1 MGAIAK
7 NAASLVAGR
16 VLAKAVWVVVTFQVA
31 RHLGKGPLGA
41 YAYAMA
47 YVVFFEALAT
57 LGLHFLLQ
65 RECAA
70 RPAEAPALL
79 GRALALW
86 TRVAVACPVLVLLPS
101 WLLGDP
107 AETTKGI
114 AAASIGLLLWSL
126 GSIYNAV
133 LVAQERMGRVAAI
146 EAVTSLVRA
155 GLCMGAILLDGSI
168 IAFLAC
174 YTLAHAV
181 FYVASWAS
189 CPVRPVRPT
198 AADLA
203 PLFRQ
208 ALPFALMIL
217 ASGIYF
223 RADVFILMRLRS
235 PEETGIYE
243 AAWRPVNEIMTLGQL
258 VASSFFPRLAALFT
272 SDVEGYRRTA
282 RTALRAMLLLGV
294 PAAAIGSFFAE
305 PLIRVCY
312 GAEYAASAEV
322 LRIVA
327 LGVAAYFPACA
338 LTYAIVASGRTWFWT
353 ALLGGKAAVSIALH
367 LLLVPRFGAF
377 GTGTAMLASDLLATA
392 ACAVAWFV
400 LAPRVPR
407 G

>member
-47 YVVFFEALAT
+47 YVVFFEAVAT

-86 TRVAVACPVLVLLPS
+86 TRAAVFCPVLVVLPS

-146 EAVTSLVRA
+146 EAATALVRA
-155 GLCMGAILLDGSI
+155 GLCVGAIVLHGSVL
-168 IAFLAC
+168 AFLAC

-189 CPVRPVRPT
+189 CPVRPVRTP
-198 AADLA
+198 APDLV
-203 PLFRQ
+203 PLLRQ

-217 ASGIYF
+217 ASGVYF
-223 RADVFILMRLRS
+223 RADVFILMRLRGDI
-235 PEETGIYE
+235 ETGIYE
-243 AAWRPVNEIMTLGQL
+243 AAWRPVNEVMALGYL
-258 VASSFFPRLAALFT
+258 VASSFLPRMAALFA
-272 SDVEGYRRTA
+272 SDREAYQKLTRATVRT
-282 RTALRAMLLLGV
+282 MLLLGV
-294 PAAAIGSFFAE
+294 PIAAIGHLFAA
-305 PLIRVCY
+305 PLIRLCY
-312 GAEYAASAEV
+312 GQEYAASAEV
-322 LRIVA
+322 LRIVS
-327 LGVAAYFPACA
+327 LGVAVYLPACA
-338 LTYAIVASGRTWFWT
+338 LTFAIVASGRAWFWT

-367 LLLVPRFGAF
+367 LLLVPAFGAE
-377 GTGTAMLASDLLATA
+377 GAGTAMLLSDLLASTLLVPA
-392 ACAVAWFV
+392 WIDVASKV
-400 LAPRVPR
+400 NR
-407 G
+407 